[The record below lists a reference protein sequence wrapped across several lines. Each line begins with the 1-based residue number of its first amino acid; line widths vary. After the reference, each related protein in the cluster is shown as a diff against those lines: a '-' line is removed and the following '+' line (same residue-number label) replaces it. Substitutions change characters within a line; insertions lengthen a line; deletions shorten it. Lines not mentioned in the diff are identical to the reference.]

1 MALERWSFVVIVRV
15 WIGIFIILFLG
26 LLISGL
32 LGYWIAFLSCF
43 VLFFGFLGGSVFC
56 IWHFSGSY
64 LWDYLVRISLLL
76 GEKFDKNNLL
86 NKDLP
91 LKCERALSRYQRE
104 KHQWNQLQEETKIVQ
119 ESQGILQENFQ
130 KLQEKERSLRVLWNN
145 VLQKLGVGVF
155 FVDKDGKILQDY
167 SSYLEQLL
175 DERNIQGKKIT
186 QLFFRSPSQRTQLQA
201 FENWLE
207 KIFIGKSLELR
218 RFFISNVT
226 YNKEGN
232 TNKIWLREYKM
243 HMEPIV
249 DGDSVTCGMIWL
261 EDVSKIRDLEEE
273 VAEKEDQ
280 KKESVAYTLE
290 MLKLEPEVL
299 HDFLDDLRVRLESIE
314 ERLHLLQRGTLN
326 RMIILE
332 LVESLSELKNSAG
345 SLQLHAI
352 VAETEKIEKL
362 LNILKNTPGMFR
374 FEQIL
379 EIEKSI
385 RKFLEL
391 LSQFQHIGQVLSDV
405 QKEEEN
411 ETSKEE
417 EKEELPDYIQLTD
430 IYFLRHIQNYIQRA
444 VTSAGNFPLEV
455 VRLFRQSE
463 ILWNSILPNT
473 ENNAYGIFE
482 FRSLLERVLESLQS
496 NIHNRN
502 ISICIESDTPTILI
516 QCDSNKVCN
525 LLAMFLTVSIWRAE
539 KGSELKITL
548 HISQDEDPT
557 LDVLKVQT
565 EATIRN
571 TDAKTVERVKK
582 WRAGIQRYLK
592 ECSAY
597 LTTLTWGFMLELP
610 EVVNKR
616 FSSGIKMGLWGTQYS
631 ELEETLS
638 KIKEY
643 FPMPLKLVSDTQ
655 NEECNILFIE
665 LDILEMLQEQ
675 YEKKRK
681 ESPNT
686 IFILILPTKQKN
698 LEPQFFQL
706 GFFDFIQ
713 LPWHAGDLKWTLLQ
727 SLSKIKL

>member
-56 IWHFSGSY
+56 IWRFSGSY

-76 GEKFDKNNLL
+76 GEKFDTNNLL

-130 KLQEKERSLRVLWNN
+130 KLQEKEQSLRVLWNN

-280 KKESVAYTLE
+280 KA
-290 MLKLEPEVL
+290 
-299 HDFLDDLRVRLESIE
+299 
-314 ERLHLLQRGTLN
+314 
-326 RMIILE
+326 
-332 LVESLSELKNSAG
+332 
-345 SLQLHAI
+345 
-352 VAETEKIEKL
+352 
-362 LNILKNTPGMFR
+362 
-374 FEQIL
+374 FENY
-379 EIEKSI
+379 ST
-385 RKFLEL
+385 
-391 LSQFQHIGQVLSDV
+391 S
-405 QKEEEN
+405 N
-411 ETSKEE
+411 E
-417 EKEELPDYIQLTD
+417 
-430 IYFLRHIQNYIQRA
+430 
-444 VTSAGNFPLEV
+444 
-455 VRLFRQSE
+455 
-463 ILWNSILPNT
+463 
-473 ENNAYGIFE
+473 
-482 FRSLLERVLESLQS
+482 
-496 NIHNRN
+496 
-502 ISICIESDTPTILI
+502 
-516 QCDSNKVCN
+516 
-525 LLAMFLTVSIWRAE
+525 
-539 KGSELKITL
+539 
-548 HISQDEDPT
+548 
-557 LDVLKVQT
+557 
-565 EATIRN
+565 
-571 TDAKTVERVKK
+571 
-582 WRAGIQRYLK
+582 
-592 ECSAY
+592 
-597 LTTLTWGFMLELP
+597 
-610 EVVNKR
+610 
-616 FSSGIKMGLWGTQYS
+616 
-631 ELEETLS
+631 
-638 KIKEY
+638 
-643 FPMPLKLVSDTQ
+643 
-655 NEECNILFIE
+655 
-665 LDILEMLQEQ
+665 
-675 YEKKRK
+675 
-681 ESPNT
+681 
-686 IFILILPTKQKN
+686 
-698 LEPQFFQL
+698 
-706 GFFDFIQ
+706 
-713 LPWHAGDLKWTLLQ
+713 
-727 SLSKIKL
+727 